1 MNSCSKNPAPN
12 SARSS
17 PTGSDQARLALEK
30 AARCL
35 RLARVILDPDAV
47 HLLEEMAADYLREAE
62 RLACQDD
69 ESPPPRTR
77 LP

>member
-1 MNSCSKNPAPN
+1 MNSCSKKLAPN
-12 SARSS
+12 STGSG
-17 PTGSDQARLALEK
+17 PTGPDQARLALEK

-47 HLLEEMAADYLREAE
+47 HLLEEMAVDYLREAE
-62 RLACQDD
+62 RLAGQDD